1 MKAYQFDEHGGPIT
15 AHEHETPAPEGAQV
29 LIKVG
34 ACGVCH
40 SDVHLWEGYF
50 GLGGER
56 RLDTRG
62 SQKELP
68 FTLGHEIVGE
78 VVALGP
84 HASGGASGVSVGDSR
99 VVYPWIGCGDCA
111 VCQRGDEQLCNRP
124 AALGVNV
131 DGGYADHVLVPHP
144 RYLHDYGNA
153 PAALACTYACS
164 GLTAFGALKKVR
176 DRAQGSYLLIVG
188 AGGVGLAGVMIAQ
201 AIMDTEII
209 VADIDPAKLEA
220 AKAAGATHLI
230 DSREPDAGKQVVKMT
245 RGGPLAVVDFVG
257 NDASAKFAT
266 GCVGKGGL
274 AVMVGLMGGELRMA
288 LPMLPLKNMGI
299 QGSYTGR
306 PDEMAELM
314 ALVRDGKVKP
324 MPVAEH
330 PLAEVGQMVE
340 DLRDGKIVGRVVV
353 TP

>member
-15 AHEHETPAPEGAQV
+15 AHEQETPTPLGSQV
-29 LIKVG
+29 LMKVG

-50 GLGGER
+50 GLGGDR
-56 RLDTRG
+56 RLDTRA
-62 SQKELP
+62 SQKALP

-78 VVALGP
+78 VVALGEL
-84 HASGGASGVSVGDSR
+84 AKGVAVGDRR
-99 VVYPWIGCGDCA
+99 VVYPWIGCGECPT
-111 VCQRGDEQLCNRP
+111 CQRGDEQLCNRP

-144 RYLHDYGNA
+144 RYLHDYGDA
-153 PAALACTYACS
+153 SPAVACTYACS
-164 GLTAFGALKKVR
+164 GLTAFGALKKVQ
-176 DRAQGSYLLIVG
+176 DRAEGSFLLIVG

-220 AKAAGATHLI
+220 AKAAGASHLI
-230 DSREPDAGKQVVKMT
+230 DSREPDAGKQVVKLT

-257 NDASAKFAT
+257 NEASAKFAT

-314 ALVRDGKVKP
+314 ALVREGKVKP
-324 MPVAEH
+324 MPVAER
-330 PLAEVGQMVE
+330 PLADVAQMVE

>member
-1 MKAYQFDEHGGPIT
+1 MKAYQFTEHGGPIA
-15 AHEHETPAPEGAQV
+15 AHDLATPTPLSSQV
-29 LIKVG
+29 LMKVG

-40 SDVHLWEGYF
+40 SDVHLWEGHF
-50 GLGGER
+50 GLGGDR
-56 RLDTRG
+56 KLDTRA

-78 VVALGP
+78 VVAHGP
-84 HASGGASGVSVGDSR
+84 DASGVSVGDKR
-99 VVYPWIGCGDCA
+99 VVYPWIGCGECA

-124 AALGVNV
+124 AAIGVNV
-131 DGGYADHVLVPHP
+131 DGGYADHVMVPHP
-144 RYLHDYGNA
+144 RYLHDYGDA

-164 GLTAFGALKKVR
+164 GLTAYGALKKVQS
-176 DRAQGSYLLIVG
+176 RAEGNYLLIVG

-230 DSREPDAGKQVVKMT
+230 DSREKDAGKQVVKLT
-245 RGGPLAVVDFVG
+245 RGGAPAVVDFVG
-257 NDASAKFAT
+257 NEPSSKFAL
-266 GCVGKGGL
+266 GCVAKGGL

-288 LPMLPLKNMGI
+288 LPMIPLKNMGI

-306 PDEMAELM
+306 PDEMAALM
-314 ALVRDGKVKP
+314 ALVRAGKVKA
-324 MPVAEH
+324 MPVAER
-330 PLAEVGQMVE
+330 PMAEVGQMVE

>member
-15 AHEHETPAPEGAQV
+15 AHEHDTPAPEGSQV
-29 LIKVG
+29 LMKVG

-50 GLGGER
+50 GMGGDR
-56 RLDTRG
+56 KLDTRA

-84 HASGGASGVSVGDSR
+84 DASDVSVGDKR
-99 VVYPWIGCGDCA
+99 VVYPWIGCGECA
-111 VCQRGDEQLCNRP
+111 VCKRGDEQLCNRP
-124 AALGVNV
+124 AAIGVNV
-131 DGGYADHVLVPHP
+131 DGGYADHVMVPHP
-144 RYLHDYGNA
+144 KYLHDFGDA
-153 PAALACTYACS
+153 SAAVACTYACS
-164 GLTAFGALKKVR
+164 GLTAYSALKKVMS
-176 DRAQGSYLLIVG
+176 RAEHGYLLIVG
-188 AGGVGLAGVMIAQ
+188 AGGVGLNGVTIAQ
-201 AIMDTEII
+201 AIMETDII

-220 AKAAGATHLI
+220 AKAAGA
-230 DSREPDAGKQVVKMT
+230 DQVVDNRESDAAKQVMKIT
-245 RGGPLAVVDFVG
+245 HGGALAVVDFVG
-257 NDASAKFAT
+257 NEASARFAT
-266 GCVGKGGL
+266 GCVAKGGL
-274 AVMVGLMGGELRMA
+274 AVIVGLMGGELRMA
-288 LPMLPLKNMGI
+288 LPMIPLKNMGI

-314 ALVRDGKVKP
+314 ALVRQGKVKP
-324 MPVAEH
+324 LPVTEH
-330 PLAEVGQMVE
+330 KLDEVAQMVE

>member
-1 MKAYQFDEHGGPIT
+1 MKAYQFAEHGGPI
-15 AHEHETPAPEGAQV
+15 AAADLATPEPEGSQV
-29 LIKVG
+29 LVKIA

-56 RLDTRG
+56 KLDTRA

-84 HASGGASGVSVGDSR
+84 DASGVSVGDSR

-144 RYLHDYGNA
+144 KYLHDYGDA
-153 PAALACTYACS
+153 PAAVACTYACS
-164 GLTAFGALKKVR
+164 GLTAYAALKKVQ
-176 DRAQGSYLLIVG
+176 DRAEGSFLLIVG

-220 AKAAGATHLI
+220 AKVAGAAHLI
-230 DSREPDAGKQVVKMT
+230 DSREPDAGKQVMKLT
-245 RGGPLAVVDFVG
+245 RGGAPAVVDFVG
-257 NDASAKFAT
+257 NEPSSKFAT
-266 GCVGKGGL
+266 GCVAKGGL

-288 LPMLPLKNMGI
+288 LPMIPLKNMGI

-306 PDEMAELM
+306 PDEMAALM
-314 ALVRDGKVKP
+314 ALVREGKVKP
-324 MPVAEH
+324 MPVAER
-330 PLAEVGQMVE
+330 PLAQVGQTVA

>member
-15 AHEHETPAPEGAQV
+15 AHEHETPEPQGSQV
-29 LIKVG
+29 LMKVD

-50 GLGGER
+50 GLGGDR
-56 RLDTRG
+56 KLDTRA
-62 SQKELP
+62 SQQALP

-78 VVALGP
+78 VVAFGEL
-84 HASGGASGVSVGDSR
+84 AKGVSVGDKR
-99 VVYPWIGCGDCA
+99 VVYPWIGCGECA
-111 VCQRGDEQLCNRP
+111 VCKRGDEQLCNRP
-124 AALGVNV
+124 AAIGVNV

-144 RYLHDYGNA
+144 NYLHDYGDA
-153 PAALACTYACS
+153 PAAVACTYACS
-164 GLTAFGALKKVR
+164 GLTAYGALKKVMS
-176 DRAQGSYLLIVG
+176 RAEHGFLLIVG
-188 AGGVGLAGVMIAQ
+188 AGGVGLAGVTIAQ
-201 AIMDTEII
+201 AIMETDII

-220 AKAAGATHLI
+220 AKAAGADQVI

-245 RGGPLAVVDFVG
+245 RGGPLAVIDFVG
-257 NDASAKFAT
+257 NEASAKFAT

-274 AVMVGLMGGELRMA
+274 AVIVGLMGGELRMA
-288 LPMLPLKNMGI
+288 LPMIPLKNMGI

-314 ALVRDGKVKP
+314 ALVREGKVKP
-324 MPVAEH
+324 LPVAEH